1 MWPAL
6 WPQNQAFRLRQR
18 EIATSAGPQWRIRGS
33 PKAAAGCSGSGEPQT
48 RPEGAGGLARQA
60 AAGLLAASLLLTSPP
75 AFADLNKFEANTR
88 GEFGIGSA
96 AQYGSADLR
105 KTVHAN
111 ENFRRANF
119 TSADMREADFSGSNF
134 VGGYLE
140 KAVAFKTN
148 FEGAD
153 FSDALMDRMVLNEAN
168 LKDAVLVRVVLTRS
182 DLADAKIEGAD
193 FSDAV
198 LDLPMKQALCK
209 YASGVNPSTGM
220 DTRKSLGCGNKRKP
234 AYGTPSAPELS
245 APAQKFLTRDG
256 FCDDSTGK
264 CKGGAVFMAANA
276 AAFRAARAS
285 VPPEVYRL
293 LDGLGREEKW
303 WEVTDLLK
311 LVLSHNDISTISD
324 ELGDLLSL
332 VHLDVRHNRLEALP
346 ECLGRLQQ
354 LKYLLVSNNQLKAL
368 PASLAEATALVRLD
382 AGSNGLSSLPSNLGA
397 LTQLVELKVPC
408 NRLVHLPEG
417 IKQLRSLTSLDI
429 EDNRLTSIA
438 DGIFNNL
445 SMLQTLN
452 AAKNE
457 LASIPNEFA
466 NMSKLVHLNLRD
478 NSKRDQGGATFPW
491 EVYIIG
497 NAIFGFTE
505 LSNCICQLHLVT
517 LDVSDNDLSM
527 LPPELGK
534 METLTHLVTH
544 GNRLRSIRSNLL
556 DGPISALLKHLRD
569 RLPANE
575 EAGANASSGNIFGA
589 DLQHQITVAAR
600 EAACSKVLVLS
611 DKQLLDIPGAAWE
624 ISDLASLDLSRNCI
638 ISLASRLA
646 MFQSLEKLDVSR
658 NKIRAWPGAVLSCL
672 SSLRTLSVSWNPIQE
687 LPQDAMASIP
697 RIQTLDI
704 SGIAATVPSNFTFT
718 NVHNLRNI
726 KLDDFA
732 EAQFVQQQSINSAEL
747 PWPLVAFDPAVGW
760 EPPAEL
766 LKETGTAKRADNR
779 GVDDD
784 EEEED
789 AAGPSNKG
797 RRDKEGYRMGLAQ
810 PSGLQ
815 DKGVL
820 GGLEAG
826 LGGGLIGK
834 LPKDAWT
841 SP

>member
-1 MWPAL
+1 MPEFSLAIENRDISGGAVAD
-6 WPQNQAFRLRQR
+6 PRQ
-18 EIATSAGPQWRIRGS
+18 SKIRWNWGY
-33 PKAAAGCSGSGEPQT
+33 
-48 RPEGAGGLARQA
+48 RAGGLARQA

-256 FCDDSTGK
+256 FCDDSTGNALARHHTMRD
-264 CKGGAVFMAANA
+264 GVSVEANQLPLPLPLKS
-276 AAFRAARAS
+276 AARAACGGASS

-311 LVLSHNDISTISD
+311 LVLSHNDLSTISD
-324 ELGDLLSL
+324 ELEDLLSL
-332 VHLDVRHNRLEALP
+332 VHLDISHNRLEALP
-346 ECLGRLQQ
+346 ECFGRLQQ
-354 LKYLLVSNNQLKAL
+354 LRYLLVSNNQLKGL

-429 EDNRLTSIA
+429 EGNRLTSVP

-466 NMSKLVHLNLRD
+466 NMSKLVNLNLRD
-478 NSKRDQGGATFPW
+478 NKIK
-491 EVYIIG
+491 E
-497 NAIFGFTE
+497 FTE
-505 LSNCICQLHLVT
+505 FPNCICQLHLVT
-517 LDVSDNDLSM
+517 LDVSDNDLST
-527 LPPELGK
+527 LPPELGN

-575 EAGANASSGNIFGA
+575 EAGANATSGNIFGA
-589 DLQHQITVAAR
+589 DLQHQIIVAVR
-600 EAACSKVLVLS
+600 EAACSKVLDLS
-611 DKQLLDIPGAAWE
+611 NKQLPDVPGAAWE
-624 ISDLASLDLSRNCI
+624 ISDFASLDLSRNCI
-638 ISLASRLA
+638 ISLSSRLA

-658 NKIRAWPGAVLSCL
+658 NKIREWPGAVLSSL
-672 SSLRTLSVSWNPIQE
+672 SSLRTLSISWNPIQE
-687 LPQDAMASIP
+687 LPQDALASTP
-697 RIQTLDI
+697 RIQSLDI
-704 SGIAATVPSNFTFT
+704 SGIAATVPVNITFT
-718 NVHNLRNI
+718 NVLDLRELHLGALRLNAVPHEVMLLPNLQV
-726 KLDDFA
+726 LDL
-732 EAQFVQQQSINSAEL
+732 QQNDIGMLPDQISNLTTLWEL
-747 PWPLVAFDPAVGW
+747 NLSSNNLSTLPSCLGLLSLATLLLDGNPL
-760 EPPAEL
+760 
-766 LKETGTAKRADNR
+766 
-779 GVDDD
+779 
-784 EEEED
+784 
-789 AAGPSNKG
+789 
-797 RRDKEGYRMGLAQ
+797 RR
-810 PSGLQ
+810 
-815 DKGVL
+815 
-820 GGLEAG
+820 
-826 LGGGLIGK
+826 
-834 LPKDAWT
+834 
-841 SP
+841 